1 MACCNAV
8 AHFPNYNSIAILR
21 QRVDRRAI
29 RKTDAHEQRWRQP
42 PNIHSLAEFG
52 GEQKF
57 SSAWTA
63 RCSDHPHGGPFVNG
77 KGCTWPKAVG
87 FDSIRHSNSRRRNR
101 YWPNRHRI
109 SFIGSIRHHPCD
121 RLGDRQVYLRL
132 SAYGPKQTY
141 AVAPHMSAFGGKAD
155 IIQEKADT
163 KKCPSLKK
171 KRLRQIRAQP
181 RRGP

>member
-1 MACCNAV
+1 MSAFGGKADNFVDRSRSGATSIWSGLLAWCVALYTAAQMACCNAV

-29 RKTDAHEQRWRQP
+29 RKTGAHEQRWRQP

-132 SAYGPKQTY
+132 SAYGPKQT
-141 AVAPHMSAFGGKAD
+141 
-155 IIQEKADT
+155 
-163 KKCPSLKK
+163 
-171 KRLRQIRAQP
+171 
-181 RRGP
+181 